1 VVTQT
6 QYHTSGEREM
16 ALPFRAVHPAFEPGE
31 TFEQHQQA
39 MAEWCGYRDADG
51 LNADHDA
58 LHMSLARWLGVD
70 SNAMRQASGAIL
82 TPGEAELAALEE
94 DAVLSTQR
102 YMKHAGASVPTIAP
116 Q

>member
-1 VVTQT
+1 
-6 QYHTSGEREM
+6 M
-16 ALPFRAVHPAFEPGE
+16 AMPFRADHPVPEPGE

-39 MAEWCGYRDADG
+39 MAEWCGYPDAYG

-58 LHMSLARWLGVD
+58 LHASFARWLGVA
-70 SNAMRQASGAIL
+70 SNAMRQASGATL

-102 YMKHAGASVPTIAP
+102 YMKHAGASVPPDTTT
-116 Q
+116 